1 MTYITLSESKEN
13 NWISRDPYLALAN
26 HFNNPHHTL
35 AEDVAFMERW
45 VVHSVSEATEW
56 FATELN
62 EDYNFIME
70 NLEGDLEK
78 AGGELQKQ
86 REAAKKENGFKF
98 RPIQAIR
105 SLIAKSLSLKAENI
119 EKGMDFKYKVLRIAL
134 AAFVL
139 GGAIIVPETLLFK
152 LIASIATAAGV
163 NHYTSVR
170 ADKTRR
176 VLEASLENL
185 QSKMDDIEDADK
197 LKELKLVAANL
208 ETKIKFMDKQMEL
221 KERAADKLKSVTGM
235 GN

>member
-1 MTYITLSESKEN
+1 MAYITLSESKEN
-13 NWISRDPYLALAN
+13 NWISQDPYLALAN

-62 EDYNFIME
+62 EDYDFILE

-78 AGGELQKQ
+78 AGDELKKQ

-98 RPIQAIR
+98 HPIQAIK
-105 SLIAKSLSLKAENI
+105 SLVTKALSLKAENI
-119 EKGMDFKYKVLRIAL
+119 EKGMSFKYKILRIAL
-134 AAFVL
+134 AAFTI

-163 NHYTSVR
+163 THYTAVR

-185 QSKMDDIEDADK
+185 QAKIDSIDDADK
-197 LKELKLVAANL
+197 IKELRLVAANL
-208 ETKIKFMDKQMEL
+208 ESKIKFIDKKAEL
-221 KERAADKLKSVTGM
+221 KEKAVDKLKEVTGM
-235 GN
+235 VN

>member
-1 MTYITLSESKEN
+1 MAYITLSESKEN

-119 EKGMDFKYKVLRIAL
+119 EKGMDFKYKVLRMAL
-134 AAFVL
+134 ASFVL